1 MWLRLL
7 VSKFL
12 SDLCQYFVLPQ
23 TEVLTLC
30 IKIAQGLNACKN
42 WTPHSFPSCPSRF
55 AHSNLSTAT
64 AVSTVLFI
72 RLSSTG
78 GSISSLKY
86 LNSLKHKL
94 VRTVTI
100 YTWGHRVAQTQQG
113 SQFACKFFES
123 RAMQSHPCD
132 HTLFLASKE
141 SLLLTN
147 WLEGVIP
154 ATYMSDGLLVQKS
167 WGKHSVVCHG
177 QVSISYFAEPEPM
190 LLQSCSSF
198 LLFPIKIELVL
209 WLRSEPSSSAFVFG
223 GKCCSAWCAL
233 RPKRTAVCKV
243 MRHQV
248 CIACFIIIS
257 SSWRLCGFD
266 C

>member
-1 MWLRLL
+1 
-7 VSKFL
+7 
-12 SDLCQYFVLPQ
+12 
-23 TEVLTLC
+23 
-30 IKIAQGLNACKN
+30 
-42 WTPHSFPSCPSRF
+42 
-55 AHSNLSTAT
+55 
-64 AVSTVLFI
+64 
-72 RLSSTG
+72 
-78 GSISSLKY
+78 
-86 LNSLKHKL
+86 
-94 VRTVTI
+94 
-100 YTWGHRVAQTQQG
+100 
-113 SQFACKFFES
+113 
-123 RAMQSHPCD
+123 MQSHPWD

-154 ATYMSDGLLVQKS
+154 ATYMSDGLLVQRS

-177 QVSISYFAEPEPM
+177 QVSNGYFAEPEPM

-223 GKCCSAWCAL
+223 GKCCCARCAL

-243 MRHQV
+243 IRHQV

-266 C
+266 CYTENHQQKRATAFTAVVGTLFPSRYITGSTTSIALYSSSPHRTTSPPWNTALLCFSCLFYHSWVWILWSLQCRLQSNCL